1 MKSPWNIIG
10 RLIAGRKPIEETAL
24 PVSTDG
30 APSSGHQS
38 VIDPKPLSPHPD
50 EQLANRGAAHRS
62 GSIDEQPNDATAS
75 PLMRAKEPAAPV
87 PDLSAFGKI
96 AGPADEVMNGRRPA
110 GKTSQRQTRRLR
122 RMRLSA
128 ASVVKASVDDVS
140 ISGSG
145 DEQRTP
151 EFTADVVAVEA
162 DVRALRR
169 QLAQKLTVQN
179 AQLRQMLKRFKSI

>member
-1 MKSPWNIIG
+1 MKLPWNIIG

-38 VIDPKPLSPHPD
+38 AIDPKSVSPHPD
-50 EQLANRGAAHRS
+50 EQLANRGAAHRP

-75 PLMRAKEPAAPV
+75 PLMLAEEPVAPA
-87 PDLSAFGKI
+87 PDPSAIGKI
-96 AGPADEVMNGRRPA
+96 EDPADEVMSDRRPA
-110 GKTSQRQTRRLR
+110 GMTSQFQPRRPR

-140 ISGSG
+140 LSGSG
-145 DEQRTP
+145 DEQRAL
-151 EFTADVVAVEA
+151 EFTADIVAVEG

-179 AQLRQMLKRFKSI
+179 AQLRQMLERFGSI